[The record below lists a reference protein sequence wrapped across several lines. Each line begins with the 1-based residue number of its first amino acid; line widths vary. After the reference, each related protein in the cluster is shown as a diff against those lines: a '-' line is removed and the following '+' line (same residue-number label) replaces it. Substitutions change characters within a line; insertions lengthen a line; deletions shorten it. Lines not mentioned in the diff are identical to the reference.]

1 MKTFHLNQIVYYKW
15 KDCFVK
21 YYVKK
26 IVDGLIFVNQY
37 RSKVH
42 NCFEENELL
51 TETEMLS
58 EYDGQKI
65 YE

>member
-1 MKTFHLNQIVYYKW
+1 MFYLNQIVYYKW
-15 KDCFVK
+15 RDCFIK

-42 NCFEENELL
+42 NCFEEYELL
-51 TETEMLS
+51 TES
-58 EYDGQKI
+58 EGQKI